1 MPSKKLTKAQVRK
14 ELRTADLKLGRLLI
28 DKATKEGSLVPMS
41 VQKIIE
47 IKTKI
52 QQAEKR
58 LSK

>member
-1 MPSKKLTKAQVRK
+1 MPKKKLTKAQARK
-14 ELRTADLKLGRLLI
+14 ELRSVDLKLGRLLI

-58 LSK
+58 MK